1 MGDRDHPSPSKS
13 CRSRIK
19 EMQATVAAVEE
30 RRQQMQLGMG
40 RGVRQKSHYAQT
52 RVNMLSGLPCAV
64 ELLKATSEV

>member
-1 MGDRDHPSPSKS
+1 
-13 CRSRIK
+13 
-19 EMQATVAAVEE
+19 MQATVAAVEE

>member
-30 RRQQMQLGMG
+30 RRQQMQLGME
-40 RGVRQKSHYAQT
+40 RSQTKVALCTDARKHVVRAA
-52 RVNMLSGLPCAV
+52 MCC
-64 ELLKATSEV
+64 